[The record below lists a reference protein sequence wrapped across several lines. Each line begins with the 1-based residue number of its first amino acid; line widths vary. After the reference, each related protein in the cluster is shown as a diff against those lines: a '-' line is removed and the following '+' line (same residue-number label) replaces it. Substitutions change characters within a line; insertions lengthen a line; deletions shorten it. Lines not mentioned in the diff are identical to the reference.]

1 MSTVVRF
8 KGSRNGLQLIINQS
22 ADFPFILC
30 QLKNKLEQATRF
42 FKNGATVS
50 VPTNI
55 SHLTELQRYEL
66 SSLLSQYGLCW
77 TDYEDEGISEES
89 KATDHFRPAINE
101 EIQVE
106 NTDTLVVPRTVRS
119 GQKIVHNGSVIVE
132 GDLNPGAQVIA
143 AGDVIILGTC
153 RGVAHAGANGNKEA
167 TITAKRL
174 MASQL
179 RIADIIARSPERIVP
194 SDYVETA
201 RIVDNTIVIEPES
214 MGGEQN

>member
-1 MSTVVRF
+1 MSTAVKF
-8 KGSRNGLQLIINQS
+8 KGSREGLQLIINQS
-22 ADFPFILC
+22 ADFPFILY
-30 QLKNKLEQATRF
+30 QLKNKLEQAARF

-50 VPTNI
+50 VPANI
-55 SHLTELQRYEL
+55 SHLTEVQRYEL

-77 TDYEDEGISEES
+77 TDYEKNCIEEETKGTKYLHS
-89 KATDHFRPAINE
+89 MP
-101 EIQVE
+101 VE
-106 NTDTLVVPRTVRS
+106 LQHETAETLVVPRTLRS
-119 GQKIVHNGSVIVE
+119 GQKIVHDGSVVVE
-132 GDLNPGAQVIA
+132 GDLNPGAEVIA
-143 AGDVIILGTC
+143 GGNVTVLGTC
-153 RGVAHAGANGNKEA
+153 RGMAHAGANGSKEA

-174 MASQL
+174 IASQL